1 MAAGSIVI
9 DLLLK
14 TGAFEGDTKRA
25 QKSWENFTGGVKAGA
40 AVLGAAV
47 VAAGAATTAFAV
59 SIANQGRE
67 LQNIANISS
76 AGVVEFQ
83 KWAIAA
89 KTVGIEQEKLGDIFK
104 DTQDKIGDYIATGG
118 GELKEFFEEIAP
130 KVGLTAQE
138 MAKLSG
144 PQALGAFY
152 NALEKS
158 GKSQKEIVFYM
169 ESIADEATALQP
181 LLANNGAELKRLGE
195 EAEAA
200 GRIMSQET
208 VDAAAELKVHM
219 DELSGTTDIVR
230 NQIAEALLPVLNDFI
245 DALLNGDQT
254 AQGLNGTLG
263 EFSKNND
270 LADWFNKG
278 GLLAAK
284 FTDILRGVIKAVEM
298 IGKAIGL
305 TIIEYD
311 LLNEKSKLLSPLV
324 QGQDR
329 DDVKRNIAAK
339 QSSYEQSRNQY
350 TSEMSAKWFTNDTE
364 RAYLANQSV
373 NGLISA
379 GKNSPLSSSIAK
391 MTAEANRS
399 AAAQSLN
406 ARETDKATK
415 AKEKEVKQ
423 IEAAYLN
430 PYSGK
435 FRISSEIQGSRTTT
449 IGGKTITRAHAG
461 VDVAMPIGTE
471 LKAMISGI
479 VTLSK
484 VMGGYGNAV
493 KIKHDDG
500 TQTLYGHLSKM
511 LVKEGQRVSA
521 GQTVALSGNT
531 GRSSGPHAHIEAWD
545 KGGNRV
551 DFRNMVGKK
560 TINKVGEAA
569 KSKYLELVEQE
580 KDLAL
585 EYNVAMQER
594 MIMLGKETELQ
605 KLNAEIELGKYESV
619 EPERIKQM
627 QQMAEQYDN
636 AVKMNEQQERANALI
651 EEATGAGAIKSYYQ
665 DVNMLSDAFKNGK
678 INAEQYALTL
688 SQINQSKPDALKSD
702 FEKNWSS
709 TKQWIDDANDM
720 QTRFD
725 QGMAGWLQSS
735 SDALSEFVTTGK
747 LNFRDFTVSILQ
759 DLAKIAMQKAIAG
772 IVGSLFGDTG
782 MSLAGA
788 AGTTGVSGGVG
799 LFADMR
805 VGFAGGGYTGDGGK
819 FEPAGIVH
827 KGEGVL
833 NQSEIRALGGELG
846 FNQLRRNIAGL
857 RGHSTG
863 GMAGRPMLPKSMEK
877 TGSQSI
883 QMTNYITVES
893 SGNSEADGVAIAEG
907 LQKKMTEIADGRAQ
921 MQITTALRPG
931 GSINNAIKGR
941 N

>member
-67 LQNIANISS
+67 LQNMANLSS

-83 KWAIAA
+83 KWAVAA

-130 KVGLTAQE
+130 EVGLTAQE

-208 VDAAAELKVHM
+208 VAAAAELKMHM
-219 DELSGTTDIVR
+219 DELGGVTDILR
-230 NQIAEALLPVLNDFI
+230 NKIAEAFLPVLNDMI
-245 DALLNGDQT
+245 DAIMNGDGAT
-254 AQGLNGTLG
+254 QGLTGSVNELAQ
-263 EFSKNND
+263 NNSMIS
-270 LADWFNKG
+270 WFEPAGSN
-278 GLLAAK
+278 AAK
-284 FTDILRGVIKAVEM
+284 FIDILNAVKEAVLAVGKTVGMLAIDINLATTAKDLMNPLMGMEERIKRTQELVAKFDARQAEWA
-298 IGKAIGL
+298 KTKEQYNKDWL
-305 TIIEYD
+305 TWDVSNAYEKNASQRRLISGNSNNS
-311 LLNEKSKLLSPLV
+311 LNE
-324 QGQDR
+324 
-329 DDVKRNIAAK
+329 
-339 QSSYEQSRNQY
+339 
-350 TSEMSAKWFTNDTE
+350 M
-364 RAYLANQSV
+364 
-373 NGLISA
+373 A
-379 GKNSPLSSSIAK
+379 GAGIAK
-391 MTAEANRS
+391 MTAEANR
-399 AAAQSLN
+399 AAAANSML
-406 ARETDKATK
+406 AKETDKATK

-430 PYSGK
+430 PYAGK
-435 FRISSEIQGSRTTT
+435 FRISSEMQGSRTTT

-471 LKAMISGI
+471 LKAMTSGI

-511 LVKEGQRVSA
+511 LVKEGQRVNA

-560 TINKVGEAA
+560 TINKVGEQ
-569 KSKYLELVEQE
+569 SKYLELIEQE
-580 KDLAL
+580 KDLVL
-585 EYNVAMQER
+585 EYNTAMYER
-594 MIMLGKETELQ
+594 IAMLGKETELQ
-605 KLNAEIELGKYESV
+605 KLNAEIELGKYDAV
-619 EPERIKQM
+619 EPERIKEM
-627 QQMAEQYDN
+627 QQMAEKYDSTI
-636 AVKMNEQQERANALI
+636 KLNEQQERMNALI
-651 EEATGAGAIKSYYQ
+651 EEATGSAAVKSYHQ
-665 DVNMLSDAFKNGK
+665 DWEMLSQAFKDGK
-678 INAEQYALTL
+678 VNAEQYTLALANL
-688 SQINQSKPDALKSD
+688 NANKPDALKTD

-709 TKQWIDDANDM
+709 TKQWLDDANDV
-720 QTRFD
+720 QARLD
-725 QGMAGWLQSS
+725 QGVAGWLQSS
-735 SDALSEFVTTGK
+735 SDALAEFVTTGK

-772 IVGSLFGDTG
+772 VVGNIFGSG
-782 MSLAGA
+782 AGG
-788 AGTTGVSGGVG
+788 GTDAYDA
-799 LFADMR
+799 LFAD
-805 VGFAGGGYTGDGGK
+805 GGYTGDGGK

-833 NQSEIRALGGELG
+833 NQSEIRALGGESG
-846 FNQLRRNIAGL
+846 FNQLRRNISGL
-857 RGHSTG
+857 RGHATG
-863 GMAGRPMLPKSMEK
+863 GMAGRPMLPNSMENSS
-877 TGSQSI
+877 GQSI
-883 QMTNYITVES
+883 QMTNYITLES

-907 LQKKMTEIADGRAQ
+907 LQKQMTEIADGRAR

>member
-59 SIANQGRE
+59 SVANQGRE
-67 LQNIANISS
+67 LQNMANLSS

-83 KWAIAA
+83 KWAVAA

-208 VDAAAELKVHM
+208 VAAAAELKVHM

-230 NQIAEALLPVLNDFI
+230 NKIAEALLPVLNDFI

-263 EFSKNND
+263 DFSKNND
-270 LADWFNKG
+270 LADWFKKG

-329 DDVKRNIAAK
+329 DDVKKNIAAK

-350 TSEMSAKWFTNDTE
+350 TSEMAAKWFTNDTE

-406 ARETDKATK
+406 ARETEKATK

-430 PYSGK
+430 PYAGK
-435 FRISSEIQGSRTTT
+435 FRISSEMQGSRTTT

-471 LKAMISGI
+471 LKAMTSGI

-511 LVKEGQRVSA
+511 LVKEGQRVNA

-560 TINKVGEAA
+560 TINKVGEQ
-569 KSKYLELVEQE
+569 SKYLELIEQE
-580 KDLAL
+580 KDLVL
-585 EYNVAMQER
+585 EYNTAMYER
-594 MIMLGKETELQ
+594 IAMLGKETELQ
-605 KLNAEIELGKYESV
+605 KLNAEIELGKYDAV
-619 EPERIKQM
+619 EPERIKEM
-627 QQMAEQYDN
+627 QQMAEKYDSTI
-636 AVKMNEQQERANALI
+636 KLNEQQERMNALI
-651 EEATGAGAIKSYYQ
+651 EEATGGAAVKSYQQ
-665 DVNMLSDAFKNGK
+665 DWEMLSQAFKDGK
-678 INAEQYALTL
+678 VNAEQYALAL
-688 SQINQSKPDALKSD
+688 ANLNANKPDALKTD

-709 TKQWIDDANDM
+709 TKQWLDDANDV
-720 QTRFD
+720 QARLD
-725 QGMAGWLQSS
+725 QGMAGWLQSG
-735 SDALSEFVTTGK
+735 SDALAEFVTTGK

-772 IVGSLFGDTG
+772 IVGNIFGDVGGASLTG
-782 MSLAGA
+782 A
-788 AGTTGVSGGVG
+788 
-799 LFADMR
+799 
-805 VGFAGGGYTGDGGK
+805 VGFDSGGYTGDGGK

-857 RGHSTG
+857 RGHASG
-863 GMAGRPMLPKSMEK
+863 GMAGRPMLPKSLEN
-877 TGSQSI
+877 TGNQSI
-883 QMTNYITVES
+883 QMTNYITLES
-893 SGNSEADGVAIAEG
+893 SGDSEVDGVAIAEG
-907 LQKKMTEIADGRAQ
+907 LQKQMIEIADGRAQ
-921 MQITTALRPG
+921 KQITTALRPG
-931 GSINNAIKGR
+931 GNINNAIKGR